1 MKVGDLVRHTGYG
14 TVGWKM
20 GGKIGVVKCR
30 HYGNWQVHWIN
41 PSSPWEM
48 DVCYCLAELE
58 VIGVT
63 R

>member
-20 GGKIGVVKCR
+20 GGKIGVV
-30 HYGNWQVHWIN
+30 HWIC